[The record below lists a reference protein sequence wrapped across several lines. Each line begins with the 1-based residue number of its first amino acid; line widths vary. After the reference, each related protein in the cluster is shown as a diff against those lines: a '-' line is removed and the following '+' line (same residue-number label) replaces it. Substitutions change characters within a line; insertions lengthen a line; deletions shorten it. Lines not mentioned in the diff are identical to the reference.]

1 MRSRERLHHA
11 VADLAALERLRQD
24 SSAILGHRD
33 LVALKS
39 RFPAVSVEAAAML
52 ADHKHLPRLGI
63 ADSRH
68 SPNCKRSDRPSRY
81 TVLPAASVV
90 MLPAHHLQEFQRPAA
105 AVVEEQGFVDTSFD
119 I

>member
-24 SSAILGHRD
+24 SSAILGRRD
-33 LVALKS
+33 LVALNS
-39 RFPAVSVEAAAML
+39 RFPAASVEAAAML
-52 ADHKHLPRLGI
+52 ADHKHPPHLGI

-81 TVLPAASVV
+81 TVLPAASAA
-90 MLPAHHLQEFQRPAA
+90 MLPAHHSREFQRLAA